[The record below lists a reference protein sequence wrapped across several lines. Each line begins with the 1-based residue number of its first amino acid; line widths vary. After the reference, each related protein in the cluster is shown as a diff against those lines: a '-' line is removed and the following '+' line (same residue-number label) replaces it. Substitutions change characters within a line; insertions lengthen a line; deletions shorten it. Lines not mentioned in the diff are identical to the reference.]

1 MDPVLFFDSPL
12 SMETNLVLF
21 AGWEDLV
28 FSFKAW
34 VLILEREDKLSVRTS
49 NCHGSLYLTILY
61 VKPTS
66 GRLPSSGFLSLELEH
81 YPSPYLVPRTF
92 PGNPPSLSKS
102 LSTISGM
109 SSYFLLLGFFSMA
122 HPNDLTF
129 SLPDSSPKIGK
140 QQLPSRNWSFT
151 RCPSAPTLGK

>member
-1 MDPVLFFDSPL
+1 MLAFPLSVFKLEEAKQPTNQSFFLSREFLIFGLRGRTKKSSKNSCCFITKRCWGENWGLFPLRSILQSMDPVLFFDSPL

-92 PGNPPSLSKS
+92 P
-102 LSTISGM
+102 
-109 SSYFLLLGFFSMA
+109 
-122 HPNDLTF
+122 
-129 SLPDSSPKIGK
+129 
-140 QQLPSRNWSFT
+140 
-151 RCPSAPTLGK
+151 

>member
-21 AGWEDLV
+21 GEDLV

-61 VKPTS
+61 VKPTG
-66 GRLPSSGFLSLELEH
+66 GRLPSSGFLSLLNIIH
-81 YPSPYLVPRTF
+81 LLILSPEPFQVLSYLKKH
-92 PGNPPSLSKS
+92 SLATS
-102 LSTISGM
+102 
-109 SSYFLLLGFFSMA
+109 FLT
-122 HPNDLTF
+122 P
-129 SLPDSSPKIGK
+129 
-140 QQLPSRNWSFT
+140 
-151 RCPSAPTLGK
+151 